1 MSCNIDFEDIR
12 SRIAKSNIGGS
23 QNPNKY
29 PIQEQ
34 ATLVEIWEYVSCECN
49 DNCTCRK
56 FGCTHHWT
64 LKQNVIFGDILPA
77 FLRMFVNKNQHRQ
90 IIAHM
95 NDTTLTSD
103 RLNKRVREVVP
114 VLQDIRSNWR
124 TLYSEVLNH
133 KKTLVCDDWYT
144 SFWKKE
150 WNFSLSES
158 VYKAKRFC
166 VLLPDIGIP
175 YDSSSRPKITSC
187 LSNGVSTYFQMLKGL
202 RSALID
208 IMERESQSLVNL
220 RKLDSPHKQLPF
232 NPSEISLPRNNFDY
246 GNTYAP
252 EERPISRI
260 IDKSFYNPHETEVS
274 ERKTVRQPMRLA
286 KQATHPLS
294 GRGKPIYWQNHSGGR
309 RVRWGIIRFNL
320 SDGLT
325 SDILNDYFRDRRT
338 WYPLGASMTNP
349 IRGGLG
355 EYVQKN
361 CASLTPRH
369 ASAIAAILVQD
380 NLIES
385 RGNKP
390 IELRKL

>member
-1 MSCNIDFEDIR
+1 MSRNIDFEDIR
-12 SRIAKSNIGGS
+12 SRIAESNIGGS

-56 FGCTHHWT
+56 FGCTYHWT
-64 LKQNVIFGDILPA
+64 LKQNLIFRDILSA
-77 FLRMFVNKNQHRQ
+77 FLRTFVNKNKHRQ
-90 IIAHM
+90 IIAYM
-95 NDTTLTSD
+95 NETTLTSD
-103 RLNKRVREVVP
+103 TLNKRVQKAVP

-133 KKTLVCDDWYT
+133 KKTLICDDWYT
-144 SFWKKE
+144 SFWKKQ

-158 VYKAKRFC
+158 IYKAKRFC
-166 VLLPDIGIP
+166 MLLPDIGIP
-175 YDSSSRPKITSC
+175 YDSSSRPKIISC

-202 RSALID
+202 RGVLID
-208 IMERESQSLVNL
+208 TMERENQSLVNL
-220 RKLDSPHKQLPF
+220 RKLDSPYKQFPF
-232 NPSEISLPRNNFDY
+232 NPSEISLPRNNFNY
-246 GNTYAP
+246 GNTYTP

-260 IDKSFYNPHETEVS
+260 VDKFFYNPHETEVS
-274 ERKTVRQPMRLA
+274 ERETVRQPIRLV

-294 GRGKPIYWQNHSGGR
+294 GRGKPIYWQSHSGGR
-309 RVRWGIIRFNL
+309 RVHWGDTCFHL
-320 SDGLT
+320 SDRLT
-325 SDILNDYFRDRRT
+325 NDILNDYFRDRRT
-338 WYPLGASMTNP
+338 WYPLGACAPNP
-349 IRGGLG
+349 MRGGLG

-361 CASLTPRH
+361 FPSLPPRH

-385 RGNKP
+385 RGNRP